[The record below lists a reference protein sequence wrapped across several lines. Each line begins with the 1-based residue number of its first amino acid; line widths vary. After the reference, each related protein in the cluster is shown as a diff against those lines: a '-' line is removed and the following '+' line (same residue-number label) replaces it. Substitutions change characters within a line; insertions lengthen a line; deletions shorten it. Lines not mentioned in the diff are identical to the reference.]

1 MLVFTDAALRPLFAR
16 RDPARIRSLSS
27 SDTGTEGLPLM
38 TVDSRPERAA
48 TPADGPSVH
57 VIRARKLLIGG
68 AVGGLITATVCLIG
82 FTIGYGTSGLIS
94 AALAAAMVLFF
105 YGVGQYVMVL
115 FADAGARTLLT
126 VSMCSYT
133 ARVVILGLVLV
144 LYNAHHEAWPT
155 LTPMVIFLTTIIAV
169 AGWLAVEIFVFS
181 RLRIGA
187 YDTEYVAPSKGDFE
201 P

>member
-1 MLVFTDAALRPLFAR
+1 
-16 RDPARIRSLSS
+16 
-27 SDTGTEGLPLM
+27 M
-38 TVDSRPERAA
+38 TVDSRSEHAA
-48 TPADGPSVH
+48 TPADGPSIH
-57 VIRARKLLIGG
+57 VVRARKLLIGG
-68 AVGGLITATVCLIG
+68 ALGGVSASLLTMIG

-155 LTPMVIFLTTIIAV
+155 LIPMVIFVTTIIV
-169 AGWLAVEIFVFS
+169 VVGWLVVEVFVFS

-187 YDTEYVAPSKGDFE
+187 YDTEYMPPSEGVLE

>member
-1 MLVFTDAALRPLFAR
+1 MLAQR
-16 RDPARIRSLSS
+16 
-27 SDTGTEGLPLM
+27 GLPHM
-38 TVDSRPERAA
+38 TIDSRPEHAA

-68 AVGGLITATVCLIG
+68 AVGGVTAATLCLIG

-115 FADAGARTLLT
+115 FADAGARTLLA

-144 LYNAHHEAWPT
+144 LYNTHHEAWPT
-155 LTPMVIFLTTIIAV
+155 LTPMVIFLTTIIVV
-169 AGWLAVEIFVFS
+169 AGWLVVEVFVFS

-187 YDTEYVAPSKGDFE
+187 YDTEYVAPGTGEFE